1 MTNAVEWRDWGVDD
15 LTVQSLYEILRL
27 RNQVF
32 IVEQSCPYQDI
43 DGQDLTPGHRHIVAC
58 RHGQLL
64 AYARLL
70 APTPEREAVAIGRV
84 IVSAEARGQK
94 LGYLLMAQA
103 LSACSRHWPQRP
115 CYLSA
120 QAHLQDFYRQL
131 GFVAVGEVYDE
142 DGIPHID
149 MFLSAPPSAG

>member
-1 MTNAVEWRDWGVDD
+1 MTEAMEWHDWGVDD
-15 LTVQSLYEILRL
+15 LTVKRVYELLRL

-70 APTPEREAVAIGRV
+70 APTPEREAVMIGRV

-94 LGYLLMAQA
+94 LGYQLMAQA
-103 LSACSRHWPQRP
+103 LSACSLHWPQSLCR
-115 CYLSA
+115 LSA
-120 QAHLQDFYRQL
+120 QAHLQEFYRQL
-131 GFVAVGEVYDE
+131 GFVAVGEAYDE
-142 DGIPHID
+142 DGIPHIN
-149 MFLSAPPSAG
+149 MLLSPTPAAG

>member
-1 MTNAVEWRDWGVDD
+1 MTKTVEWHDWSVDD
-15 LTVQSLYEILRL
+15 LTVKSVYELLRL

-70 APTPEREAVAIGRV
+70 APTPEREAVVIGRV
-84 IVSAEARGQK
+84 IVSAEARGQQ
-94 LGYLLMAQA
+94 LGYQLMAQA
-103 LSACSRHWPQRP
+103 LSACSRHWPQSP
-115 CYLSA
+115 CRLSA

-131 GFVAVGEVYDE
+131 GFVSVGEAYDE

-149 MFLSAPPSAG
+149 MSLSATPSAG

>member
-1 MTNAVEWRDWGVDD
+1 MMKMVEWHDWGVDD
-15 LTVQSLYEILRL
+15 LTMQTLYDVLRL

-32 IVEQSCPYQDI
+32 IVEQTCPYQDI

-70 APTPEREAVAIGRV
+70 APTPERDAVAIGRV

-94 LGYLLMAQA
+94 MGHQLMAQA
-103 LSACSRHWPQRP
+103 LSACARHWPQRR

-131 GFVAVGEVYDE
+131 GFVAVGEAYEE
-142 DGIPHID
+142 DGIPHVD
-149 MFLSAPPSAG
+149 MFLASPPSVG

>member
-1 MTNAVEWRDWGVDD
+1 MMTRVEWHDWGVDD
-15 LTVQSLYEILRL
+15 LTVQTLYAMLRL

-32 IVEQSCPYQDI
+32 IVEQTCPYQDI

-70 APTPEREAVAIGRV
+70 APTPARDAVVIGRV

-94 LGYLLMAQA
+94 MGHQLMAQA

-120 QAHLQDFYRQL
+120 QAHLQAFYRQL
-131 GFVAVGEVYDE
+131 GFVAVGEVYEE
-142 DGIPHID
+142 DGIPHVD
-149 MFLSAPPSAG
+149 MFLASPPPAD

>member
-15 LTVQSLYEILRL
+15 LTVRSLYEILRL

-94 LGYLLMAQA
+94 LGYQLMAQA

-120 QAHLQDFYRQL
+120 QAHLQDFYRHL

>member
-1 MTNAVEWRDWGVDD
+1 MTTAVEWHDWGVDD
-15 LTVQSLYEILRL
+15 LTVKSVYQLLRL

-32 IVEQSCPYQDI
+32 IVEQSCPYLDI
-43 DGQDLTPGHRHIVAC
+43 DGQDLTPGHRHIVAY
-58 RHGQLL
+58 RHGQLM

-70 APTPEREAVAIGRV
+70 APTPARDAVAIGRV

-94 LGYLLMAQA
+94 LGHQLMAQA
-103 LSACSRHWPQRP
+103 LSACARHWPQRP

-131 GFVAVGEVYDE
+131 GFVAVGEPYDE

-149 MFLSAPPSAG
+149 MSLPGRPSAD

>member
-1 MTNAVEWRDWGVDD
+1 MTKTVEWHDWSVND
-15 LTVQSLYEILRL
+15 LTVKSVYELLRL

-70 APTPEREAVAIGRV
+70 APTPEREAVVIGRV
-84 IVSAEARGQK
+84 IVSAEARGQQ
-94 LGYLLMAQA
+94 LGYQLMAQA
-103 LSACSRHWPQRP
+103 LSACSRHWPQSPRR
-115 CYLSA
+115 LSA

-131 GFVAVGEVYDE
+131 GFVSVGEAYDE

-149 MFLSAPPSAG
+149 MSLSATPSAG